1 MALYPQPN
9 NWSCGPFALKH
20 ALIMLG
26 KFVDEKRAA
35 RIAGTHWWS
44 GTDEIK
50 LARAARAYDCRMP
63 GIRETNP
70 LHARRE
76 LLYALKRG
84 YPALLCVDN
93 WGHWIT
99 VVGAEKGRFIYMD
112 SRKAP
117 VVRYDSWRALKK
129 RWAYHEKY
137 KQDEFYGQTLYDLH
151 PVVPKFRV
159 RSRARFTLNAAK
171 YLRRPENKTFAIYW
185 DEYFGDLLKI
195 CQPRTPLSERVISFG
210 EFLRRHEAM
219 IKSQVAFW
227 HGTVHRRHIG
237 KILRNYKFVADTYDL
252 VVRKQDE
259 KHALVALAANL
270 SFWAAS
276 KYGVDEVFGGE

>member
-63 GIRETNP
+63 IIRETNP

-76 LLYALKRG
+76 LLYSLKRG
-84 YPALLCVDN
+84 YPALLCVDK

-129 RWAYHEKY
+129 RWGYYEKY
-137 KQDEFYGQTLYDLH
+137 KEDNFYGKILYDLH
-151 PVVPKFRV
+151 PVVPKFRP
-159 RSRARFTLNAAK
+159 RSRARFTLKAAK
-171 YLRRPENKTFAIYW
+171 YLRRPENKTFATYW
-185 DEYFGDLLKI
+185 DEYFSDLLKI
-195 CQPRTPLSERVISFG
+195 CQPRTPLSEQVISFG
-210 EFLRRHEAM
+210 ELLRRHEAM

-227 HGTVHRRHIG
+227 HGTVHRKQVG

-276 KYGVDEVFGGE
+276 KYGVDEVFGGG